1 MAKIES
7 SILSEPTNEYHRC
20 SLRMVT
26 MSIAIEIMNSQSSS
40 DATCSGSGSSIFAT
54 GGSSSSV
61 NVKSVE
67 PPSQRRTSSDS
78 SKDSSGMDAFG
89 PSEYTDGSRGVPLHL
104 GWLVVQQ
111 DWVAPGP
118 P

>member
-1 MAKIES
+1 
-7 SILSEPTNEYHRC
+7 
-20 SLRMVT
+20 
-26 MSIAIEIMNSQSSS
+26 
-40 DATCSGSGSSIFAT
+40 
-54 GGSSSSV
+54 
-61 NVKSVE
+61 
-67 PPSQRRTSSDS
+67 
-78 SKDSSGMDAFG
+78 MDAFG